1 MSISTLRLALAAS
14 VAVAALAGCG
24 SSGGDDAAAVPPPP
38 PAPTSDVPLSAQS
51 TIEGLIAYLNGL
63 ISGSTNETGSP
74 VLVGDAVL
82 PVSETAEP
90 SP

>member
-1 MSISTLRLALAAS
+1 MSRSTPRLALAACA
-14 VAVAALAGCG
+14 AVVALAGCG
-24 SSGGDDAAAVPPPP
+24 SSGGGDDGGVTTPP
-38 PAPTSDVPLSAQS
+38 PAPTTDIPQSAQS
-51 TIEGLIAYLNGL
+51 SVDSLIAYISGL